1 MSDAPDATPDV
12 QDETA
17 TVDYWK
23 RRSREWED
31 RAKANASAADKLAKI
46 EQSQKSEAE
55 KTAERIAALERQVAE
70 AARDATRFK
79 VAARFG
85 IADEDVELFLTGA
98 DEKTLVAQAERLA
111 AKTAADDRQRRN
123 VVPKEGTNSGAPA
136 PDGMREVARKVFKSD
151 S

>member
-1 MSDAPDATPDV
+1 MSDTLDAVPDA

-17 TVDYWK
+17 TVEYWK

-31 RAKANASAADKLAKI
+31 RAKANASAADKLAKA
-46 EQSQKSEAE
+46 EQSQKTDAE
-55 KTAERIAALERQVAE
+55 KTAERIAALEQQVAA

-85 IADEDVELFLTGA
+85 IVDEDVELFLTGA

-111 AKTAADDRQRRN
+111 AKVTADDKQRRN
-123 VVPKEGTNSGAPA
+123 VVPKEGTNSGAPE
-136 PDGMREVARKVFKSD
+136 PDEMRDVARNLFHRS
-151 S
+151 